1 MQTLSLMVAKQ
12 AQYINIRN
20 YRTDV
25 PNDLS
30 TVIDLC
36 RKCGSDKER
45 CNIYAICKLLASREH
60 KMRHDNTDTT

>member
-1 MQTLSLMVAKQ
+1 MQTTSLMVAKQ

-30 TVIDLC
+30 TVIDIC
-36 RKCGSDKER
+36 RKCGSVKER
-45 CNIYAICKLLASREH
+45 CNIYAQL
-60 KMRHDNTDTT
+60 